1 MGGGGEGDG
10 RHGPLRGYVE
20 KKAAAGQTAKKVLV
34 LGADGPPTD
43 VEEEP
48 SSDSELDE
56 LAQLLDFGLGWDA
69 SNDSVQLPEQSA
81 DVAGADLGWRDS
93 VCADSSDTDDE
104 PGSVLAAILDGSSVS
119 GRSGAD
125 EIDDRLAEE
134 AGLVADGLVRYDD
147 QAVLEVGGEE
157 SLGAGAGAGTEAGTE
172 AAQGGLVATPAPWLD
187 ALADRVRNLCIVCGE
202 GTSFVLHVGGE
213 GRLSQVLRPND

>member
-1 MGGGGEGDG
+1 M
-10 RHGPLRGYVE
+10 
-20 KKAAAGQTAKKVLV
+20 
-34 LGADGPPTD
+34 
-43 VEEEP
+43 
-48 SSDSELDE
+48 
-56 LAQLLDFGLGWDA
+56 
-69 SNDSVQLPEQSA
+69 QLPEQSA
-81 DVAGADLGWRDS
+81 DVAGAASGWRDS
-93 VCADSSDTDDE
+93 ACADSSDSDDE
-104 PGSVLAAILDGSSVS
+104 LGSVLAAILDGSSVR

-157 SLGAGAGAGTEAGTE
+157 SLGARARAGTE
-172 AAQGGLVATPAPWLD
+172 AAQGGLEATPAPWLD
-187 ALADRVRNLCIVCGE
+187 ALVDRVRNLCIVCGE